1 MTTGC
6 QRELLLAEFADNDS
20 QAITAA
26 SMRMFVNCIYDNAID
41 RSLIQDNLVTADP
54 YVPLSANQGVVIRNN
69 LIQIQNTLND
79 LDLQKADRDT
89 VYTKEEINN
98 GFFNKNEIQD
108 NYYSKVEVYSK
119 QEIDSLLN
127 HLEQMIIDVNKRID
141 NIVDKND
148 LVE

>member
-69 LIQIQNTLND
+69 LIQIQNTLDD
-79 LDLQKADRDT
+79 LNTLKADKDT

-98 GFFNKNEIQD
+98 GFYNKNEIQD
-108 NYYSKVEVYSK
+108 NYYSKVEVYTK
-119 QEIDSLLN
+119 QEIDSLLS